1 MTIVNIPLVAL
12 KFPEQFAFAKPHPVP
27 GIKGVG
33 QMYES
38 KKSWNKTPYS

>member
-1 MTIVNIPLVAL
+1 MIIVNIPLVAL

-33 QMYES
+33 IKTAS
-38 KKSWNKTPYS
+38 KLIEDFI